1 MDTSA
6 AVRGLWCATLTP
18 LDTRGNADI
27 TRLASHARDL
37 FAHGVEGIAP
47 FGTTGE
53 FPSFTTAERMQG
65 LDGLLT
71 AGIPAAR
78 IVPGT
83 GAAALADAVALT
95 KHAVKSGTP
104 RCLIVPPFF
113 FKDVGDEAV
122 YAYYARLIDTVGE
135 LSLRV
140 YLYHIPQFSGVP
152 IKPDVVARLAKA
164 YPSIIAGVKDS
175 SGDYKNTQ
183 ALLAR
188 APQLSILVGHE
199 PHLPQLLRDGGAGT
213 ICGVANVFP
222 AMIAA
227 LLKPAVT
234 AADEARIAAFLK
246 VLFAYPFL
254 SAFKAIRA
262 AQTGDPGW
270 NALRAPWLPLDD
282 GRQAKLMA
290 ELASAGLLAAAET
303 TT

>member
-1 MDTSA
+1 MA
-6 AVRGLWCATLTP
+6 GLEAL
-18 LDTRGNADI
+18 
-27 TRLASHARDL
+27 LA
-37 FAHGVEGIAP
+37 G
-47 FGTTGE
+47 
-53 FPSFTTAERMQG
+53 
-65 LDGLLT
+65 
-71 AGIPAAR
+71 GIPAAR
-78 IVPGT
+78 VVPGT
-83 GAAALADAVALT
+83 GAAALTDAVALT
-95 KHAVKSGTP
+95 KHAVRTGTP

-113 FKDVGDEAV
+113 FKDVGDDAV

-135 LSLRV
+135 PALRV

-152 IKPDVVARLAKA
+152 IAPDVVARLAKA
-164 YPSIIAGVKDS
+164 YPSVIAGVKDS

-227 LLKPAVT
+227 LLAPTVGAQ
-234 AADEARIAAFLK
+234 DEARIAAFLQI
-246 VLFAYPFL
+246 LFSYPFL

-270 NALRAPWLPLDD
+270 NALRAPWQPLDD
-282 GRQAKLMA
+282 ARRAKLLA
-290 ELASAGLLAAAET
+290 ELADAGLLTPAEAAT
-303 TT
+303 